1 VIKVDVKVKCDK
13 HLVIEGVEVYS
24 IYLRV
29 VEKVVMMKV
38 SCNFQRIWLSM
49 YFIKRRRKVKLQLYV
64 SPKIIPVASATGV

>member
-13 HLVIEGVEVYS
+13 HLVMEGVEVYS

-38 SCNFQRIWLSM
+38 
-49 YFIKRRRKVKLQLYV
+49 KLQFSENMAEHVFY
-64 SPKIIPVASATGV
+64 